1 MKRLFLYIPFFSA
14 ALSLASCSDETASG
28 LPDSEKTPV
37 SLTVGQTGI
46 SSLTRAVVSGGESA
60 KAFTQDTRLF
70 FYMEAENGDA
80 TKKKWGC
87 NYGTAA
93 GVADAAD
100 GSKSAVAFNGNSL
113 YWDDAF
119 ARDTK
124 LTVYSLAMANS
135 MAESM
140 TTTSPA
146 VTLNATTSRF
156 PFTEETTDIAPTVSV
171 TLGNGDKQD
180 VASVAQQDLVFSN
193 NVSTL
198 SGDNRLKFDNTAKLF
213 DKGELVYNH
222 ALASMT
228 FKLNAGDGFDGVDDF
243 KFVDATGNVTS
254 FQLKGFY
261 GKGTFNVKE
270 GTFSSPSVVDYTDIA
285 HTATPTAE
293 SKVHTLK
300 VLLVPGTDITAA
312 AEAVSFVIAGN
323 KYLLTMAQLYN
334 AIKGNADNM
343 EGGNVKE
350 TVLDGGKRLK
360 AGVNYEFVFTVS
372 KSKIENITAAVV
384 DWENVATK
392 EQTPSNARIV
402 ITTKNDKGTAIT
414 DASVFSLYRAVDT
427 GNTAVTDDYVGFNY
441 LTGYTTDGAATLTFA
456 DGKFTTNWYWQ
467 SNAAYYHFRAA
478 NTTVTQ
484 AEAGDFLSL
493 ASKEGTYAD
502 VLWGAP
508 FKCFDGSFRYDTT
521 NGFDRS
527 ASTVADIANHDI
539 HHAIGATK
547 SAVNLTLFHLM
558 SDITFKVR
566 TTTADNKVTLVDGA
580 DKTSILLRSV
590 ANTGKA
596 LMGNG
601 CVTADNESRA
611 DFTFGS
617 PSITYKDEAEP
628 NSVDYISW
636 HGGFVPQPLDGV
648 KLVITTP
655 DKNQYIVDLK
665 DVLTSTPPTYS
676 NVSYPAYEG
685 NKVSWW
691 HPGIRYNYTFT
702 LTKTGIE
709 NISANIVGWEEVS
722 AGDDNV
728 QIQ

>member
-1 MKRLFLYIPFFSA
+1 MKRLFLYIPFISA
-14 ALSLASCSDETASG
+14 ALSLTSCSDETASG

-37 SLTVGQTGI
+37 SLTVGHTDI
-46 SSLTRAVVSGGESA
+46 SSLTRAVVSGGTPA
-60 KAFTQDTRLF
+60 KAFTEDTRLF
-70 FYMEAENGDA
+70 FYMEAQNGDA

-93 GVADAAD
+93 GVDDAAD

-119 ARDTK
+119 ARDTR
-124 LTVYSLAMANS
+124 LTIYSLAMANS

-140 TTTSPA
+140 ETTSPA
-146 VTLNATTSRF
+146 VTLNSTTSRYA
-156 PFTEETTDIAPTVSV
+156 FTEAATDIAPTVSI

-180 VASVAQQDLVFSN
+180 VTSVAQQDLVFSN

-198 SGDNRLKFDNTAKLF
+198 SGEDKRLKFDNTAKLF
-213 DKGELVYNH
+213 DKGDLVYNH
-222 ALASMT
+222 ALTSMT
-228 FKLNAGDGFDGVDDF
+228 FKLKAGDGFTGVDDF
-243 KFVDATGNVTS
+243 NFVDATGNATG
-254 FQLKGFY
+254 FELKGFY
-261 GKGTFNVKE
+261 GKGTFNVKD
-270 GTFSSPSVVDYTDIA
+270 GTFSSQDVVNHTDIA

-293 SKVHTLK
+293 SKAHTLK
-300 VLLVPGTDITAA
+300 ALLVPGTDITAA
-312 AEAVSFVIAGN
+312 TEAVSFIIAGN
-323 KYLLTMAQLYN
+323 KYVLTMAQLYN

-343 EGGNVKE
+343 EGGNVKD
-350 TVLDGGKRLK
+350 TVLDGGKQLK

-384 DWENVATK
+384 DWENVGTE

-414 DASVFSLYRAVDT
+414 DASVFNLYRAVDP
-427 GNTAVTDDYVGFNY
+427 GNTAVTDDYIGFNY
-441 LTGYTTDGAATLTFA
+441 LTGYEGPATLTYT
-456 DGKFTTNWYWQ
+456 DGKFTTNWYWE
-467 SNAAYYHFRAA
+467 SNAAYYHFRAT
-478 NTTVTQ
+478 NTDASQ
-484 AEAGDFLSL
+484 AETGDYISL
-493 ASKEGTYAD
+493 ASKEGTYGD

-508 FKCFDGSFRYDTT
+508 FKSAVDKFSYDTA

-527 ASTVADIANHDI
+527 ASTVTDIANHDI

-547 SAVNLTLFHLM
+547 SAVSLTLFHLM

-566 TTTADNKVTLVDGA
+566 TTTSDNKVTLADGEE
-580 DKTSILLRSV
+580 KTTIKLKSV
-590 ANTGKA
+590 AKTGKA

-601 CVTADNESRA
+601 RVTADNESKA
-611 DFTFGS
+611 DFSFAN
-617 PSITYKDEAEP
+617 PSITYKDGAEP
-628 NSVDYISW
+628 KPVDYISW
-636 HGGFVPQPLDGV
+636 HGGFVPQSLDGV
-648 KLVITTP
+648 QLVITTP
-655 DKNQYIVDLK
+655 DKNEYVVDLK

-691 HPGIRYNYTFT
+691 HPGIRYTYTFT

-709 NISANIVGWEEVS
+709 NITANIVGWEEVT